1 LIDLKLLCHYEGL
14 NLWPIKLLC
23 VNVFILL
30 IEKWH
35 TQLVA
40 TNLVLLSQ
48 QWRLVVLCH
57 LDCQDLVFT
66 DADQPQ
72 LGENIT
78 ETLLKVKHW
87 RPLVIDEVE

>member
-1 LIDLKLLCHYEGL
+1 LISAEGLLVDLKLLCHYEGL
-14 NLWPIKLLC
+14 NLWPIQLLC

-35 TQLVA
+35 AQLVA

-57 LDCQDLVFT
+57 LDCQDLVFA
-66 DADQPQ
+66 DA
-72 LGENIT
+72 N
-78 ETLLKVKHW
+78 
-87 RPLVIDEVE
+87 